1 MYIKKKKMKGLLIV
15 LLLISFVVN
24 KEIKCQPNEALDEQ
38 TQKCEKKCE
47 EGKVFDSDT
56 LSVNYI
62 QLI

>member
-1 MYIKKKKMKGLLIV
+1 MKGLLIV